1 MQPLSA
7 TTLRLIGC
15 LESLSTEEEGALGR
29 EDWQG
34 LAQLFEREC
43 ALISQLAR
51 QPDRVEPLIAARANT
66 LRERYRELDLELSR
80 RRKSIDQE
88 LIQLREVGQRTQGV
102 HAAYGRTTSSSGSD
116 GRQMWAQKF
125 S

>member
-1 MQPLSA
+1 MPSLSP

-15 LESLSTEEEGALGR
+15 LESLGTEEEGALGR

-34 LAQLFEREC
+34 LAQLFQREC

-51 QPDRVEPLIAARANT
+51 QPDRVEPVIADRAQA

-80 RRKSIDQE
+80 RRESIDQE
-88 LIQLREVGQRTQGV
+88 LVQLREAGQRSQGV
-102 HAAYGRTTSSSGSD
+102 QAAYGRTTSSSRSD
-116 GRQMWAQKF
+116 GRQVWAQKF